1 MNDTYNPTPERRGE
15 PPPQFGRDQRPDP
28 QPDHGGPRRDDGAY
42 RAVRAVARPRADAER
57 SDPGLLTGNFAPDYR
72 SGHAGDNGD
81 AVLDNSRPEP
91 RRDNHG
97 ERRDF
102 PGDRAGTGQENAYGS
117 DSFLASDPAEGYGE
131 FAWPEGYRADPRAM
145 ARFLPVAKKL
155 GLDQNGAQ
163 ELASVYAELDQER
176 QREQARFID
185 RNNAEWQREIRTHP
199 EFGGRNLARTGGE
212 VAAMMRRYGSPLL
225 MEQIRQMNVQNWPE
239 MFYFLARVS
248 QAVSEDCSP
257 SGQGDTARAMSTAQ
271 LLFPGLK

>member
-1 MNDTYNPTPERRGE
+1 MNDRYNPAHERRPE
-15 PPPQFGRDQRPDP
+15 TPLPGRDQRAD
-28 QPDHGGPRRDDGAY
+28 DGPTPRDDGAL
-42 RAVRAVARPRADAER
+42 RAVRAIARPRVEAER
-57 SDPGLLTGNFAPDYR
+57 SAPGFLAGDFAPDNR
-72 SGHAGDNGD
+72 HDCAAASRDPLPDASRDAFRRDLAGDHAGGNPGNAPAHSPEGD
-81 AVLDNSRPEP
+81 A
-91 RRDNHG
+91 
-97 ERRDF
+97 
-102 PGDRAGTGQENAYGS
+102 
-117 DSFLASDPAEGYGE
+117 FLAAEPSEGYGE

-185 RNNAEWQREIRTHP
+185 RNNAEWQREIRSHP

-257 SGQGDTARAMSTAQ
+257 SGAGDSARAMSTAQ